1 MLLLS
6 QEVLMASLRISFFLS
21 TEPPTRFD
29 LPLSSSLNSYGVG
42 RDFPPLWQVLL
53 LLFRLLVF
61 LHIERQADTIL
72 VGRGFVLPWR
82 KTGKKKTFWQGTRC
96 WVDGVSGPSAT
107 DPQPSRS
114 IHFASSSSSVCL
126 SLVPRQ
132 RRDKNLPH
140 PHRMLLFHIILYYS
154 AHTSCR
160 PTKCAVNERPPLH
173 QFTTVFKVK
182 REYLISRRQ
191 LENL

>member
-82 KTGKKKTFWQGTRC
+82 KTGKKKTFWQGTRW

-140 PHRMLLFHIILYYS
+140 PHRMLLFLHDHLVLLGTHQLP
-154 AHTSCR
+154 AHKVCRKRATTSS
-160 PTKCAVNERPPLH
+160 PVYNS
-173 QFTTVFKVK
+173 F
-182 REYLISRRQ
+182 
-191 LENL
+191 

>member
-61 LHIERQADTIL
+61 LHIERQSDTIL

-82 KTGKKKTFWQGTRC
+82 KTGKKKTFWQGTRW

-126 SLVPRQ
+126 SVSRAKTEERQKPSASSSDVVVPPWSSCTTR
-132 RRDKNLPH
+132 
-140 PHRMLLFHIILYYS
+140 
-154 AHTSCR
+154 HTPAAGPQSV
-160 PTKCAVNERPPLH
+160 P
-173 QFTTVFKVK
+173 
-182 REYLISRRQ
+182 
-191 LENL
+191 

>member
-61 LHIERQADTIL
+61 LHIERQSDTIL

-82 KTGKKKTFWQGTRC
+82 KTGKKDFLAGDSLMGRRGVRPLRNGPPTVSVHPLCFFFFFCLSVSRAKTEERQK
-96 WVDGVSGPSAT
+96 PS
-107 DPQPSRS
+107 
-114 IHFASSSSSVCL
+114 ASSSDVVVPYHLVLLGTHQLPAHKVCRKRATTSSPVYN
-126 SLVPRQ
+126 S
-132 RRDKNLPH
+132 
-140 PHRMLLFHIILYYS
+140 F
-154 AHTSCR
+154 
-160 PTKCAVNERPPLH
+160 
-173 QFTTVFKVK
+173 
-182 REYLISRRQ
+182 
-191 LENL
+191 